1 MLKKL
6 NLFIV
11 LFSLCTLSL
20 YGMEVDESCEM
31 RDAVEIDKDSLDIV
45 PLEIIDQIIDKM
57 FPQFITSE
65 KQLYKSITNILSLLA
80 TSQRYYGFES
90 TISEKIKKLAPKKF
104 IKDYIDETLEYAI
117 EKQNFRAAKI
127 LIDAGGMLPDLSSFI
142 EDNAR
147 NPLDANYLNSLS
159 FRAKL
164 LKLLQE
170 NDKLNDF
177 IITSKDNSAIEE
189 IMANSGYPTYL
200 LGKMPKKYLIIPLKV
215 FLNSIQDNE
224 KVIDAVLSSPT
235 SKGSNA
241 LMYAIDTGEP
251 KLVTLILKAINNYPE
266 LTKKLFD
273 EQKVHTY
280 NTHNVL
286 MRAIRQGSKK
296 IIPKL
301 LEAGFKAKS
310 NQLIQ
315 KDKNDKTALDL
326 AQDQETKELIQEYL
340 NKGL

>member
-1 MLKKL
+1 
-6 NLFIV
+6 
-11 LFSLCTLSL
+11 
-20 YGMEVDESCEM
+20 
-31 RDAVEIDKDSLDIV
+31 
-45 PLEIIDQIIDKM
+45 
-57 FPQFITSE
+57 
-65 KQLYKSITNILSLLA
+65 
-80 TSQRYYGFES
+80 
-90 TISEKIKKLAPKKF
+90 
-104 IKDYIDETLEYAI
+104 
-117 EKQNFRAAKI
+117 
-127 LIDAGGMLPDLSSFI
+127 
-142 EDNAR
+142 
-147 NPLDANYLNSLS
+147 
-159 FRAKL
+159 
-164 LKLLQE
+164 
-170 NDKLNDF
+170 
-177 IITSKDNSAIEE
+177 
-189 IMANSGYPTYL
+189 
-200 LGKMPKKYLIIPLKV
+200 
-215 FLNSIQDNE
+215 
-224 KVIDAVLSSPT
+224 
-235 SKGSNA
+235 
-241 LMYAIDTGEP
+241 MYAIDTGEP